1 MEDQIGIIVVLSI
14 CIGLLLGIAAGIK
27 LRDCLTD
34 HVKMKTAQAS
44 MRRRGRS
51 FKGFH
56 FFFDNM
62 RIEWILFLLFM
73 NPFVPQNMFLLP
85 FKYRKFSSRVSWTCS
100 EVI

>member
-14 CIGLLLGIAAGIK
+14 CIGMLLGIAAGIK

-56 FFFDNM
+56 FFFDK
-62 RIEWILFLLFM
+62 RIEWMLFALSFRFSKYVLTA
-73 NPFVPQNMFLLP
+73 FLI
-85 FKYRKFSSRVSWTCS
+85 YRKFSSRVSWTCS
-100 EVI
+100 EII